1 LQFPD
6 GRLPSKEIINQW
18 LKMVDEFFVDK
29 ESNEELGMAANE
41 ANPKVPSKKDQSSV
55 ASNGIEKRE

>member
-1 LQFPD
+1 
-6 GRLPSKEIINQW
+6 
-18 LKMVDEFFVDK
+18 MVDEFFVDK